1 MIAVRLASKI
11 ANKLQ
16 ERAVMSYIK
25 QHPFCRLYEINDA
38 TLKSHHSWATKSV
51 LVRLEHKGKI
61 HVCRESFK
69 PDGTTRKIKPLYSV
83 YN

>member
-1 MIAVRLASKI
+1 MFAVRVASKI

-16 ERAVMSYIK
+16 ERAVMSYI
-25 QHPFCRLYEINDA
+25 QRHPFCRLYEINDA

-61 HVCRESFK
+61 HVCREAFK
-69 PDGTTRKIKPLYSV
+69 PDGSTRKIKPLYSV
-83 YN
+83 YS